1 MKFRKRPWTPEE
13 DGLLREYADVN
24 SHKGTH
30 LKRTPLAIRAR
41 ARDLG
46 ITGQKSLSGTSRST
60 FTTRNNVRE
69 NLEFRRRLICVR
81 RLRGES
87 FRTFIVYA

>member
-41 ARDLG
+41 ERDLG
-46 ITGQKSLSGTSRST
+46 ITAQKSLKRGGVEVS
-60 FTTRNNVRE
+60 VYDA
-69 NLEFRRRLICVR
+69 RRCPS
-81 RLRGES
+81 ES
-87 FRTFIVYA
+87 